1 MLFSSLYSLYLIRTF
16 LYLSVP
22 FCTLQ
27 MLSSSSW
34 IHLGG
39 EIIREK
45 VDEGSLEILG
55 GIYDL
60 ETGAV
65 HFLGRSPF
73 HTDVVEKV
81 DLRRSESITLDKIA
95 GS

>member
-1 MLFSSLYSLYLIRTF
+1 MLSSSLYSVYLIRTF
-16 LYLSVP
+16 LYFSVL

-27 MLSSSSW
+27 LVSSSS
-34 IHLGG
+34 IHRG